1 MAIDPETGLNMV
13 PIKCPK
19 CRSELE
25 IDDAMLEKKGVTAVF
40 CSNKDCP
47 FHKRPIVGLDRKE
60 PGVYI
65 SESLL

>member
-1 MAIDPETGLNMV
+1 MASDDRDIFMV
-13 PIKCPK
+13 YIKCPR

-25 IDDAMLEKKGVTAVF
+25 IDDHELEKKGKTAIF
-40 CSNKDCP
+40 CSNKECTFYKNP
-47 FHKRPIVGLDRKE
+47 LIGLDRKE